1 LHKPTK
7 EERSVPLKALNRKLD
22 MPGSIDIA
30 CERAIPCQRGTY
42 FELAADIPLV
52 LLHGEIHACGEV
64 RGRVMD
70 GTAVC
75 PGYIWINGPLLTGLR
90 RTGRTRCARN
100 EEPHNSS
107 ANDKQES
114 KE

>member
-1 LHKPTK
+1 
-7 EERSVPLKALNRKLD
+7 

-30 CERAIPCQRGTY
+30 CERAISRQRETY
-42 FELAADIPLV
+42 RELAADIPLV
-52 LLHGEIHACGEV
+52 LLHGEIHACGDV

-75 PGYIWINGPLLTGLR
+75 PDHIWINGRLLTGLR
-90 RTGRTRCARN
+90 RTARSTRSARN
-100 EEPHNSS
+100 EEPHKGS

>member
-1 LHKPTK
+1 
-7 EERSVPLKALNRKLD
+7 
-22 MPGSIDIA
+22 MPGSIDMA

-42 FELAADIPLV
+42 CELATDIPLV
-52 LLHGEIHACGEV
+52 LLHGESHACGGV
-64 RGRVMD
+64 HGRVMD

-75 PGYIWINGPLLTGLR
+75 PDHIWINGRLLTGLR
-90 RTGRTRCARN
+90 RTAGRTGRTRSARN

-107 ANDKQES
+107 ANDKQEC